1 MFVYHV
7 LSHFDCVVLFC
18 HILIFWLCF
27 VIFWIFW
34 LFWTTG
40 YTVLQ
45 RVAVCCNVDTVDIER
60 TQRYSYTTCPTLLKL
75 ITWGDWLFCLNPKSV
90 WPRVAE
96 SCRELQC
103 RLSCAFKQ
111 QCVAVCC
118 NVLQCDAVWCSEM
131 QRVTVWCSAIQCNA
145 VWCSAVWCSVLQCIA
160 VQCSAMQCNA
170 VQCSVMQCDALCCTV
185 AQILLFSTEHKK

>member
-1 MFVYHV
+1 MTCCHILMFVYHV

-96 SCRELQC
+96 SCRELQ
-103 RLSCAFKQ
+103 R
-111 QCVAVCC
+111 VAVSSKLCFQTTVCC
-118 NVLQCDAVWCSEM
+118 SVL
-131 QRVTVWCSAIQCNA
+131 QRVTVWCS
-145 VWCSAVWCSVLQCIA
+145 V
-160 VQCSAMQCNA
+160 MQWDAACY
-170 VQCSVMQCDALCCTV
+170 SVMQCDTV
-185 AQILLFSTEHKK
+185 